1 MIRVYIADALPQ
13 ERLALR
19 LILLDLNME
28 IAGEAEDWS
37 TTSAQ
42 VPLQS
47 TDMLIADWGLLPHAS
62 NVPLAA
68 LRQACPKALAIVLIN
83 GVEVRRQAAIS
94 AGADGF
100 ISRGELPERVAEYLR
115 IAAAHI
121 QP

>member
-1 MIRVYIADALPQ
+1 VIRVYIADALPQ

-28 IAGEAEDWS
+28 IAGEAENWL

-42 VPLQS
+42 VPISS
-47 TDMLIADWGLLPHAS
+47 TDMLVIDWGLLPHAS
-62 NVPLAA
+62 NAPLAA

-83 GVEVRRQAAIS
+83 GVEVRRHAAIS

-100 ISRGELPERVAEYLR
+100 ISRGELPERVTEHLR
-115 IAAAHI
+115 TAAAHI